1 MKRYQTFMLCALL
14 LLLAFGFDLI
24 TPQALVAAILLT
36 VPVALS
42 SLLLNRRI
50 TTGFVIAAL
59 VADVIAGW
67 YNGMREGHHWDAI
80 AVGNRTLAAF
90 SIILVA
96 LLGALAQRAAENAG
110 KVAAQQR
117 QTERAQALRRA
128 MEVIRSSLN
137 VELVARAIVR
147 EAMRAHGVSG
157 ARLCM
162 MEHGQLGAATYRY
175 DPLQDDVLVEYERPA
190 AEVLS
195 LLQRALGDRTL
206 LVVDQSD
213 ALSRFALDTLHA
225 QRAYLAALENEQVRF
240 GVLLLTLDDQEEAE
254 PDIERWIAIF
264 AEQATVAAAQASLF
278 VELGNKN
285 AELLRANETLEHR
298 GEVIRDLVY
307 ALSHDLR
314 TPLAAAAMTTQQAL
328 DGMYGPLPDAYRDI
342 LQRSLASN
350 DELRR
355 LAETLLMVARYESGD
370 QSLVREPVDL
380 GRVAQSIVTELEPL
394 WRGKHIHLSVEK
406 DDAAVVLGDE
416 SELRRA
422 VMNLLANALHWTP
435 DGGSITVS
443 TRCEGAA
450 ALLQISDT
458 GYGVPESQR
467 ARLFERLTPDV
478 ARQGYGSGLGL
489 YIVRRIAESHGG
501 SVHYEPREPRGSAF
515 TLALPL
521 EPVTERAGSA
531 RTTRP
536 KDEYVPHRSG

>member
-1 MKRYQTFMLCALL
+1 MKRYQTFILCALL
-14 LLLAFGFDLI
+14 LLLAFFFDMI

-36 VPVALS
+36 APVALS

-50 TTGFVIAAL
+50 TGGFVIAAL

-67 YNGMREGHHWDAI
+67 YNGVRAGNHWDAI
-80 AVGNRTLAAF
+80 AVANRTLAAF

-110 KVAAQQR
+110 KAEAQER
-117 QTERAQALRRA
+117 QAERAQALRRA

-147 EAMRAHGVSG
+147 EAMKALGVSG
-157 ARLCM
+157 ARLYTIS
-162 MEHGQLGAATYRY
+162 HGELGAATYRY
-175 DPLQDDVLVEYERPA
+175 DPLQDDVLVEYQRPA
-190 AEVLS
+190 AAVLS
-195 LLQRALGDRTL
+195 LLQRSLGDRPL

-225 QRAYLAALENEQVRF
+225 QRAYLAPLANDQVTF
-240 GVLLLTLDDQEEAE
+240 GVLLLTLDAQEDVE
-254 PDIERWIAIF
+254 PDIERWVTIF
-264 AEQATVAAAQASLF
+264 AEQAAVAAAQASLF

-285 AELLRANETLEHR
+285 ADLLRANETLEHR

-314 TPLAAAAMTTQQAL
+314 TPLAAAAMTAQQAL
-328 DGMYGPLPDAYRDI
+328 DGMYGPLPEAYRDI

-370 QSLVREPVDL
+370 HSVTREPVALDRL
-380 GRVAQSIVTELEPL
+380 AQSVVSELEPL
-394 WRGKHIHLSVEK
+394 WRSKHIDLSFEK
-406 DDAAVVLGDE
+406 DEAANVLGDE

-422 VMNLLANALHWTP
+422 IMNLLANALNWTP
-435 DGGSITVS
+435 DQGRIVVS
-443 TRCEGAA
+443 VLRANATAV
-450 ALLQISDT
+450 LTISDT
-458 GYGVPESQR
+458 GYGVPEAQR

-478 ARQGYGSGLGL
+478 GRQGSGSGLGL

-501 SVHYEPREPRGSAF
+501 SVRYEPHEPNGSTF
-515 TLALPL
+515 ILVFPLAQSDGRADAASPA
-521 EPVTERAGSA
+521 PATEA
-531 RTTRP
+531 
-536 KDEYVPHRSG
+536 YVPHRSR